1 MPAVEEQETAG
12 LSAIE
17 RKHLRRIQE
26 LEAECELLEGAY
38 EVAKASASVAKKKWE
53 EAVASLRTTIR
64 SGPDAQQELEFAS
77 EGCGETPIE
86 HALTLSGKQLETLR
100 DAGVSTVEDFEALRA
115 GKIQGFKGGL
125 RDLPRVGQATAD
137 KWEDEIL
144 DWIGRQEQSELLS
157 ADEDQGDDEEVGDE

>member
-1 MPAVEEQETAG
+1 MPAVDEQDTAE

-38 EVAKASASVAKKKWE
+38 EVAKASASVAKKRWE
-53 EAVASLRTTIR
+53 EAVASLRATIR
-64 SGPDAQQELEFAS
+64 SGPDAQQELAFGADWK
-77 EGCGETPIE
+77 ETPIE
-86 HALTLSGKQLETLR
+86 QAITVSEKQLETLR
-100 DAGVSTVEDFEALRA
+100 EAGVATVEDFEALRA
-115 GKIQGFKGGL
+115 GRLRGFKGGL

-144 DWIGRQEQSELLS
+144 DWIGQQDQADAADDQE
-157 ADEDQGDDEEVGDE
+157 EDDDDGVA